1 MNQREYDWVKQNR
14 KVLLDF
20 CSVLDEKDFNLRVE
34 GFGFQS
40 IKETLIHVADCY
52 HAWIGSFILLKT
64 TKPITPKEHV
74 IHVSINDI
82 KQRFEQADKF
92 VNEFFETY
100 SEQMDVPIQKSIP
113 WRVAEEIISM
123 TPRKLMMHT
132 ITHEYHHKG
141 QIVSMARIMGY
152 QPPNTDILGAA
163 D

>member
-1 MNQREYDWVKQNR
+1 MNQKEYQWAKQNR

-20 CSVLDEKDFNLRVE
+20 CSMIDEKDMNLRID

-64 TKPITPKEHV
+64 KKPITPKEH
-74 IHVSINDI
+74 IINVSLNDI
-82 KQRFEQADKF
+82 KLRFEQADEF

-113 WRVAEEIISM
+113 WRATAEVISM

-132 ITHEYHHKG
+132 ISHEYHHKG

-152 QPPNTDILGAA
+152 QPPNTDILGA
-163 D
+163 DD